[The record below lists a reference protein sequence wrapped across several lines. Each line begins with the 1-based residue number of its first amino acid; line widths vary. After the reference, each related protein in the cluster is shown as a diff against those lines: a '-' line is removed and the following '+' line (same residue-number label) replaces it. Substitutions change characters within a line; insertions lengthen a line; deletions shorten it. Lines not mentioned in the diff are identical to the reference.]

1 MVFLMMSRLYFY
13 FLILLTLA
21 QTACTSSSEV
31 AVRLTEPMYS
41 DAGKNS
47 LRIFCYHDIRDN
59 LEGTFKSNP
68 DSNAVDT
75 KAFVDQ
81 LSWLHSNG
89 WVSIGIDELVA
100 SRNGGKPLPEKA
112 FMLTFDD
119 GYRSHYTHVY
129 PLLQAFKFK
138 AIYGLVGEWL
148 VNTPDGNVNYAG
160 EKRSRDKFL
169 TWPQV
174 NEMVKSG
181 LVEIASHS
189 HNLHKGH
196 LANPQGNMQPAA
208 IARIFNATAQN
219 NAAAYEDDVAYHS
232 RIKRDLA
239 SMNALIK
246 QHTGITPRAVIWPY
260 GRYNSEMLNIA
271 KEESLPIAFSLYPGL
286 NVPSVPLDKLKREH
300 IVFNTSLSDFVNHSR
315 STGALSDTAGPFR
328 VVHVDLDA
336 IYNPDV
342 QQQENNLSKL
352 IDQIYDLGPS
362 TVFLKAFSDTNND
375 GLAEALYFPNRHLP
389 MRSDLF
395 NRAAWQLNTRVGLR
409 VFAWMP
415 VSAFDLTA
423 LSNSKPLINNFVMND
438 KFKGIVTELYED
450 LGKNSRFDG
459 VLFDDESDKNTNVIS
474 PLKNTLVEK
483 LKTYHPNLLTAHR
496 LSART
501 VFNDLRTKNST
512 SSYQQY
518 LNTYDYV
525 ALTTE
530 QDAGIPKDSNTLLK
544 ELIEQVSTK
553 SNGLRRTI
561 FEIPTVD
568 YATNKKIDEKI
579 LSKQFNLLRLQ
590 GARNLTYY
598 PYRFENN
605 HPAVESIKE
614 SFSLHAEPVK
624 R

>member
-1 MVFLMMSRLYFY
+1 MFRIYFHFLLLM
-13 FLILLTLA
+13 LTLG
-21 QTACTSSSEV
+21 QTACTSSPEI
-31 AVRLTEPMYS
+31 AVRLTHPVHSEAS
-41 DAGKNS
+41 KNS

-59 LEGTFKSNP
+59 LENTIQSNP

-81 LSWLHSNG
+81 LSWLHANG
-89 WVSIGIDELVA
+89 WVSIGLDELIA

-138 AIYGLVGEWL
+138 AVYGLVGEWL
-148 VNTPDGNVNYAG
+148 VNTPDGYINYAD
-160 EKRSRDKFL
+160 ERRSRDKFL

-196 LANPQGNMQPAA
+196 LANPQGNLQPAA
-208 IARIFNATAQN
+208 ITRKFNATAQN
-219 NAAAYEDDVAYHS
+219 SAEAYEDDAAYRQ

-239 SMNALIK
+239 SMNAVIK
-246 QHTGITPRAVIWPY
+246 QQTGIAPRAVIWPY
-260 GRYNSEMLNIA
+260 GRYNSEMLDIA

-286 NVPSVPLDKLKREH
+286 NVPSVPLNKLKREH

-315 STGALSDTAGPFR
+315 STGALSDTTGSFR
-328 VVHVDLDA
+328 IVHVDLDA
-336 IYNPDV
+336 IYDPDA
-342 QQQENNLSKL
+342 QQQEKNLSKL
-352 IDQIYDLGPS
+352 IEEIYDLNPS
-362 TVFLKAFSDTNND
+362 TVFLKAFSDANND

-395 NRAAWQLNTRVGLR
+395 NRAAWQLNTRIGLR

-415 VSAFDLTA
+415 VSAFDLNA
-423 LSNSKPLINNFVMND
+423 LSNSKPLINSFAMGD

-450 LGKNSRFDG
+450 LGKNSKFDG
-459 VLFDDESDKNTNVIS
+459 VLFDDEKDTNINVIS
-474 PLKNTLVEK
+474 AFKNTLIEK
-483 LKTYHPNLLTAHR
+483 LKAYLPNLSTAHR

-501 VFNDLRTKNST
+501 VFNTLVAKDST

-518 LNTYDYV
+518 LSTYDYI
-525 ALTTE
+525 ALTIE
-530 QDAGIPKDSNTLLK
+530 QDTGISENSNTWLK
-544 ELIEQVSTK
+544 ELIKQVSIR

-561 FEIPTVD
+561 FEITTKD
-568 YATNKKIDEKI
+568 SKTYQIIDEKI
-579 LSKQFNLLRLQ
+579 ISKQFDLLHEQ
-590 GARNLTYY
+590 GVRNLSYY
-598 PYRFENN
+598 PYDFKNN
-605 HPAVESIKE
+605 QPNTKGIKE
-614 SFSLHAEPVK
+614 SFSLRAEPLK